1 MRESLEELI
10 IENAN
15 LIYKIA
21 NMFRN
26 SGNDM
31 EDLKQV
37 GKMGFIEAY
46 QHFNPEHGVK
56 FTTYA
61 YPYIYG
67 AISKYV
73 RENKGVKISRELTKL
88 YYKIEKASL
97 LLMQRLYREPTTLE
111 LANELGIDEAIINE
125 ALLSKNTIHSIDEP
139 VGTKD
144 KELTLHEV
152 ICDSSIVDIDDKIL
166 LEEALND
173 LTEEEYQLVENRYMK
188 DLTQTEVANMLHT
201 SQVQVSR
208 KEQKVMKKLRS
219 LCFKSPWC

>member
-1 MRESLEELI
+1 MDESLEHLI
-10 IENAN
+10 TVNAN

-31 EDLKQV
+31 DDLIQV
-37 GKMGFIEAY
+37 GKMGFVEAY
-46 QHFNPEHGVK
+46 QHFNKEYGVK

-73 RENKGVKISRELTKL
+73 RENKGIKISRELTKL
-88 YYKIEKASL
+88 YYKIEKVSL
-97 LLMQRLYREPTTLE
+97 LLTQRLYREPTTLE
-111 LANELGIDEAIINE
+111 IANELGLEEWMINE
-125 ALLSKNTIHSIDEP
+125 ALLSKNSIHSIDEP
-139 VGTKD
+139 VGQKD

-152 ICDSSIVDIDDKIL
+152 ISSPNKIDIEDKIL

-173 LTEEEYQLVENRYMK
+173 LTEEEYQLIENRYMK
-188 DLTQTEVANMLHT
+188 ELTQTEVANILQT

-208 KEQKVMKKLRS
+208 KEQKVIKKLRNYMMS
-219 LCFKSPWC
+219 